1 MCVCFSLS
9 FKRSSPFLARVTPGC
24 GGVAGG
30 GAGSGG
36 AGSANQASA
45 GISACGG
52 GAYIGG
58 AVVEPK
64 PFCKECGR
72 GYSTIS
78 NLKQHVANIH
88 SPTPQWV
95 PCSICGKHFKTR
107 QYLFNHLLQTHGIRQ
122 RANRMHLAQFAQPCA
137 TAVAPSAMT
146 IAPVMSAQQPS
157 SMAPQPIAP
166 VHSVTAPL
174 LSMDSMAHPGAMSS
188 APSKERD
195 LNGAVEQC
203 LQYLSSTPK

>member
-1 MCVCFSLS
+1 M
-9 FKRSSPFLARVTPGC
+9 
-24 GGVAGG
+24 
-30 GAGSGG
+30 
-36 AGSANQASA
+36 
-45 GISACGG
+45 
-52 GAYIGG
+52 
-58 AVVEPK
+58 VEPK

-122 RANRMHLAQFAQPCA
+122 RANRMHLAQFAQPCSLVA
-137 TAVAPSAMT
+137 AQLSAPAMSIAPS
-146 IAPVMSAQQPS
+146 QPS
-157 SMAPQPIAP
+157 MGAPQHPPTSSNMAPPPLPSLTAPAHSMAAA
-166 VHSVTAPL
+166 APL
-174 LSMDSMAHPGAMSS
+174 LSMDGPMSHPANMSS
-188 APSKERD
+188 AAQSKERD

-203 LQYLSSTPK
+203 LQYLSSTSK